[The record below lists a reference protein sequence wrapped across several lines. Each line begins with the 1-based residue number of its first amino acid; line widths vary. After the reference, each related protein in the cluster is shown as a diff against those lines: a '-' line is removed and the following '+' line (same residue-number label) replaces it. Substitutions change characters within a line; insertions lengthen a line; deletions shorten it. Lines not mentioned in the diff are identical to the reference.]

1 MFHQREQKDQ
11 DTKMEISGF
20 KDTKV
25 DENQFVAKVMQAA
38 GLNEEDIQFRVEKI
52 VKEPMDKK
60 GVRTQTLVVQFRTEA
75 TRNDVLAKIKSGKV
89 YNKLG
94 DIVPTKIFF
103 NEYLTAYYK
112 KLLYEAK
119 RVKEEKKYAFLWVK
133 SGKILLKKTKDSK
146 IEALL
151 CNDDLLIHV
160 NINSLKAKWD
170 ELCIKLQSVLP
181 YLDVLIFTEIDV
193 NSEKAVCYQLEKF
206 HQISKCRV
214 SKGGGG
220 GVMVFYRDDFEME
233 NLCYNIDQAD
243 NIAVR
248 LTHQVHKTNWLI
260 LAIYRSPKLVLNSFL
275 EDVNFWLTNATK
287 KTDNVIM
294 IGDINICLKKKS
306 TCVRYVNML
315 NNHTLVP
322 LIQEYTREE
331 VLAGNVTKSCIDHI
345 NVRMKREYNYSSSVI
360 TDKVADHYFV
370 ALRVSKI
377 GAQIP
382 STKIGPVYK
391 EISDNKLIQQK
402 IEAIDWASLKD
413 ECMENPQQLYE
424 EITNKFNNIY
434 ETSKKT
440 IQVRDNKYH
449 TPWVNQRVKNE
460 IELKRR
466 LLRTWQNNKNN
477 LFNLERYKKQRN
489 LVTNLIKKQKRIYT
503 YKVFK
508 EASGNMKQ
516 TWSLI
521 NNMMDRKKKDPIED
535 VLKKN
540 FQTNDLLTLSNQ
552 FNKKFIDQIVNIKLN
567 NQGPEMSVSMNDFV
581 PQSCYSTMYLR
592 KARMADINLI
602 LKNMKK
608 TGKGI
613 DGIRSGDIINNKTI
627 FIPIITHL
635 VNLMIDQSHIPD
647 GLKISCVSPLFKN
660 KGKVDDMSNYRP
672 VGSMPLIEKVLEKH
686 INIQMKKYLAENEI
700 LPDFQHGF
708 QSGKSTTTLLQD
720 FADLVNTALDERKC
734 VVILLL
740 DLSFAF
746 DALEHSLLLEK
757 FKQI

>member
-1 MFHQREQKDQ
+1 
-11 DTKMEISGF
+11 
-20 KDTKV
+20 
-25 DENQFVAKVMQAA
+25 
-38 GLNEEDIQFRVEKI
+38 
-52 VKEPMDKK
+52 
-60 GVRTQTLVVQFRTEA
+60 
-75 TRNDVLAKIKSGKV
+75 
-89 YNKLG
+89 
-94 DIVPTKIFF
+94 
-103 NEYLTAYYK
+103 
-112 KLLYEAK
+112 
-119 RVKEEKKYAFLWVK
+119 
-133 SGKILLKKTKDSK
+133 
-146 IEALL
+146 
-151 CNDDLLIHV
+151 
-160 NINSLKAKWD
+160 
-170 ELCIKLQSVLP
+170 
-181 YLDVLIFTEIDV
+181 
-193 NSEKAVCYQLEKF
+193 
-206 HQISKCRV
+206 
-214 SKGGGG
+214 
-220 GVMVFYRDDFEME
+220 MVFYRDDFEME

-567 NQGPEMSVSMNDFV
+567 NQGPEMSVNMNDFV
-581 PQSCYSTMYLR
+581 PQSSYSTMYLR
-592 KARMADINLI
+592 KARMADINFY
-602 LKNMKK
+602 
-608 TGKGI
+608 GY
-613 DGIRSGDIINNKTI
+613 
-627 FIPIITHL
+627 P
-635 VNLMIDQSHIPD
+635 
-647 GLKISCVSPLFKN
+647 
-660 KGKVDDMSNYRP
+660 
-672 VGSMPLIEKVLEKH
+672 
-686 INIQMKKYLAENEI
+686 
-700 LPDFQHGF
+700 
-708 QSGKSTTTLLQD
+708 
-720 FADLVNTALDERKC
+720 
-734 VVILLL
+734 
-740 DLSFAF
+740 
-746 DALEHSLLLEK
+746 
-757 FKQI
+757 